1 MKKFIYLSAFFIM
14 GFVFLQSSMKAQV
27 ERGDRKSQLESQ
39 KIAFITK
46 KLDLS
51 VVEAQKFWPVYNEFE
66 KKREEIHKSR
76 RQMMKKIKEEES
88 KLSDNELLK
97 ISDEYI
103 NLQVKEGE
111 LISEYHQKFKE
122 VLSGKK
128 MIAYYQSE
136 EQFKMWLLREM
147 RNKPVQKNP

>member
-1 MKKFIYLSAFFIM
+1 MKKFIYLSVLLIM
-14 GFVFLQSSMKAQV
+14 GLVLQESAMKAQP
-27 ERGDRKSQLESQ
+27 ERGDRKSQLEIQ

-88 KLSDNELLK
+88 KLSDDELMK

-103 NLQVKEGE
+103 SLQIKEGE
-111 LISEYHQKFKE
+111 LISEYHQKFKQ
-122 VLSGKK
+122 VLPGKK